1 MFASEGFACRIVFPS
16 LTVAMPELV
25 ASLAMLAPLELELPL
40 RVQLVRVRT
49 PLPEKEPSFMM
60 PPARVGAEL
69 PLSVLLLIVTG
80 ALPELLLLY
89 MPAPKRGE
97 LTVIGLLL
105 T

>member
-40 RVQLVRVRT
+40 SVQLVRVRT
-49 PLPEKEPSFMM
+49 ALPEAEPSFMI

-69 PLSVLLLIVTG
+69 PLSVLLLIVTD
-80 ALPELLLLY
+80 ALPELLLL
-89 MPAPKRGE
+89 
-97 LTVIGLLL
+97 L
-105 T
+105 